1 VVIKIKT
8 KILRENPFMTGL
20 AACAAISFCVF
31 LWTWV
36 QTASLKTDAF
46 RLSQEIMMAG
56 AETKKAGMLFARN
69 SESSRTLKVT
79 ATAYSPGQAQTD
91 ASPWRGALGI
101 RIKPGRTLAVSQDL
115 RRLLGRRI
123 YIPGLGFRVVEDLM
137 HPRWSNRVDFC
148 VRDRNQAASFGIR
161 DIEIVVLD

>member
-1 VVIKIKT
+1 
-8 KILRENPFMTGL
+8 M
-20 AACAAISFCVF
+20 ACAMATLCAFAWIW
-31 LWTWV
+31 L
-36 QTASLKTDAF
+36 QTASLETDAA
-46 RLSQEIMMAG
+46 RLSQEIIMVG

-69 SESSRTLKVT
+69 AESSRALKVT

-91 ASPWRGALGI
+91 ASPWRGALGL

-123 YIPGLGFRVVEDLM
+123 YVPGLGFRVVEDLM

-148 VRDRNQAASFGIR
+148 VRDREQAASFGIR
-161 DIEIVVLD
+161 DIEIVIID